1 MSEIE
6 YNNLLFEISERLNEL
21 NAQERLLFLCR
32 GKLATGSEDNIQ
44 DVLSLFKELEERNHL
59 GPNRLGVIKDL
70 LKGVKEWDLFGKIK
84 TFESKRKEY
93 ISLLEQIIPVLDGL
107 SDLERLISLCR
118 VEIPEANESNIDDV
132 RSLFKVLENHS
143 CLGINCLG
151 MLKEILTQ
159 TEQTDLLKEVNE
171 FEERRNR
178 EDESE
183 RRKGIRFGF
192 TFFAFS
198 ALVNLF
204 SWPYFY
210 KIAWN
215 ICGILILNF
224 LPGLF

>member
-1 MSEIE
+1 LKALNSPISANRESLLKADALSAVQMSEIE

-159 TEQTDLLKEVNE
+159 TEQTDLLKEGDIGV
-171 FEERRNR
+171 
-178 EDESE
+178 
-183 RRKGIRFGF
+183 
-192 TFFAFS
+192 
-198 ALVNLF
+198 
-204 SWPYFY
+204 
-210 KIAWN
+210 
-215 ICGILILNF
+215 CGIAVMANFSCGISVILI
-224 LPGLF
+224 